1 MENKK
6 IKECIDGEK
15 NKDNEVTKNNNSV
28 NIVNIYQKYLKYK
41 LKYTRMK
48 RGTEQ

>member
-15 NKDNEVTKNNNSV
+15 NKDNEVTKSNNSV

-48 RGTEQ
+48 RVTE